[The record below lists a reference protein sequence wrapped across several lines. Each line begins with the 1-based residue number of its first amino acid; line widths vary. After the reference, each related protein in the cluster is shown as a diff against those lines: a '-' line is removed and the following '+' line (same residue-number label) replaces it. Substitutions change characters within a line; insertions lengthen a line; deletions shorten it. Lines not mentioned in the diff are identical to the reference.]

1 MEQAVECTIKRAG
14 LGFLFCFLAAVPCTL
29 SCTLQPG
36 TAKVKEEA
44 SRPRLPARYDGYTL
58 LNCYS

>member
-14 LGFLFCFLAAVPCTL
+14 LGFLFCFFGCR

-44 SRPRLPARYDGYTL
+44 SRPRLPARYDDSLHAMTATL
-58 LNCYS
+58 C